1 MTDQSPEQQVESASK
16 AFEQEFERFSHFTG
30 DPSTF
35 SALDLETASAEERA
49 LAELRTRHL
58 GKKSALAATKKLIG
72 RVAPEGR
79 AAFGQLVQSTESR
92 LVQSLDQAEQNLKTH
107 IETARTAR
115 ESIDV
120 TMPGRRPRSGHR
132 HPITLLRER
141 LEDVFVALGY
151 AIEDDREIETDF
163 YNFSALNIPENHP
176 ARGWQDTFYTTDGFA
191 LRSQT
196 STVQI
201 HAMQRRGVPVRMIA
215 PGRVFRRDT
224 PDPTHNP
231 MFFQVEGLCVDRGIT
246 MAHLK
251 GTVGE
256 LLRRMFG
263 PDTVTRFRPS
273 YFPFTEPSAEFDF
286 SCFKCK
292 GSGCRICKNS
302 GWIELGGSG
311 MVHPNV
317 LRAVGVDPQVYFGFV
332 FVLGIDRMCAL
343 MYELDDIRL
352 LFENDVRFL
361 EKFESMFISH
371 EWLKELTDTK
381 RSPAELRERLTMVG
395 LAIDAVDEHNGDAV
409 LDVEVPSN
417 RPDCL
422 SHVGIARE
430 VSVIE
435 KGHLRL
441 PASKPPKAEGRAGDF
456 TSVEIKDP
464 DLCPRY

>member
-1 MTDQSPEQQVESASK
+1 MGRGQEELAGSLMTDSEKDQNPVQQVEAASK
-16 AFEQEFERFSHFTG
+16 AFEQEFERFVRFTG
-30 DPSTF
+30 GANGFAGLT
-35 SALDLETASAEERA
+35 LEQAVAEERE
-49 LAELRTRHL
+49 LTELRTRHL
-58 GKKSALAATKKLIG
+58 GKKSALASMKKLIG
-72 RVAPEGR
+72 RVPAEER
-79 AAFGQLVQSTESR
+79 ASFGQLVQTSEAAVVSSVEVAAHA
-92 LVQSLDQAEQNLKTH
+92 LNQF
-107 IETARTAR
+107 IEAQRTAR

-120 TMPGRRPRSGHR
+120 TLPGRRPRFGHR

-141 LEDVFVALGY
+141 IEDIFVSLGY
-151 AIEDDREIETDF
+151 AIEDGREIETDF
-163 YNFSALNIPENHP
+163 YNFTALNIPDNHP
-176 ARGWQDTFYTTDGFA
+176 ARGTQDTFYTNDGFA

-256 LLRRMFG
+256 FLRRMFG

-317 LRAVGVDPQVYFGFV
+317 LRTVGVDPQEYSGFAFG
-332 FVLGIDRMCAL
+332 LGIDRMVAL
-343 MYELDDIRL
+343 MYNLDDIRL

-361 EKFESMFISH
+361 EQFE
-371 EWLKELTDTK
+371 
-381 RSPAELRERLTMVG
+381 
-395 LAIDAVDEHNGDAV
+395 
-409 LDVEVPSN
+409 
-417 RPDCL
+417 
-422 SHVGIARE
+422 
-430 VSVIE
+430 
-435 KGHLRL
+435 
-441 PASKPPKAEGRAGDF
+441 
-456 TSVEIKDP
+456 
-464 DLCPRY
+464 

>member
-1 MTDQSPEQQVESASK
+1 MTQELPQQQVEEIIK
-16 AFEQEFERFSHFTG
+16 AFEKDFERFAPFIH
-30 DPSTF
+30 DA
-35 SALDLETASAEERA
+35 SAPPNLDLETAITHQRA
-49 LAELRTRHL
+49 AAELRTRYL
-58 GKKSALAATKKLIG
+58 GKKSALAASKKLIG
-72 RVAPEGR
+72 KVAPEER
-79 AAFGQLVQSTESR
+79 ASFGQLVQSTEDK
-92 LVQSLDQAEQNLKTH
+92 LETMLDQVELNLGHH
-107 IETARTAR
+107 IESERTAR

-132 HPITLLRER
+132 HPITLMRER
-141 LEDVFVALGY
+141 LEDIFVALGY

-163 YNFSALNIPENHP
+163 YNFDALNIPENHP
-176 ARGWQDTFYTTDGFA
+176 ARAWQDTFYTTDGFA

-251 GTVGE
+251 GTVAE
-256 LLRRMFG
+256 FLRRMFG
-263 PDTVTRFRPS
+263 PETVTRFRPS

-292 GSGCRICKNS
+292 GAGCRICKNS

-317 LRAVGVDPQVYFGFV
+317 LRALGVDPNEYSGFAFG
-332 FVLGIDRMCAL
+332 LGIDRMCGL

-361 EKFESMFISH
+361 EKFE
-371 EWLKELTDTK
+371 
-381 RSPAELRERLTMVG
+381 
-395 LAIDAVDEHNGDAV
+395 
-409 LDVEVPSN
+409 
-417 RPDCL
+417 
-422 SHVGIARE
+422 
-430 VSVIE
+430 
-435 KGHLRL
+435 
-441 PASKPPKAEGRAGDF
+441 
-456 TSVEIKDP
+456 
-464 DLCPRY
+464 